1 MPLALR
7 VVDQTVHNRPANFA
21 AHSVEAVAP
30 RVKDRA
36 AETLFERGAELSS
49 TERQAHAFRE

>member
-7 VVDQTVHNRPANFA
+7 VVNQTVHNRPVNLA
-21 AHSVEAVAP
+21 AHSVDAVAP
-30 RVKDRA
+30 CVKDRA
-36 AETLFERGAELSS
+36 AEALFERGAELSS